1 MSRRRVRQLA
11 LPFDTYV
18 AFLVVLGLAVATFQL
33 DLETREVILW
43 CVLVAAG
50 FVYLNRTGARSFRP
64 SGSLRISPLAAL
76 SRGAAI
82 GLLLTLPILL
92 IAEPF
97 LATEGSQFLPVT
109 TRASLFM
116 GFVLVAPIV
125 EEFFFRGQLQLQ
137 HGLAA
142 GILTY
147 GLYHI
152 LFFLPIL
159 YDSATLGL
167 ALAVI
172 GAVLGFLYGYVFQRY
187 GLAASTAC
195 HMVVNF
201 MLLILPS
208 FIQEVT
214 RWL

>member
-1 MSRRRVRQLA
+1 MSRRRVRQWT
-11 LPFDTYV
+11 LPLDTYL
-18 AFLVVLGLAVATFQL
+18 AFLVVLCLAIATFEL

-43 CVLVAAG
+43 CVLAAAG
-50 FVYLNRTGARSFRP
+50 FVYLDRTGARSLRP
-64 SGSLRISPLAAL
+64 GRAAGDLA
-76 SRGAAI
+76 RGAAI

-97 LATEGSQFLPVT
+97 LAAEGSLFLPVT

-116 GFVLVAPIV
+116 GFVLIAPIV
-125 EEFFFRGQLQLQ
+125 EEFFFRGQLQRQ

-142 GILTY
+142 GVLTY

-159 YDSATLGL
+159 YDSAALGL

-172 GAVLGFLYGYVFQRY
+172 GAVLGFLYGYVHQRY
-187 GLAASTAC
+187 GLAASTTC

-214 RWL
+214 RLM